1 MIRKAVQADIPAVAA
16 IYDKLHTEEEA
27 GRVTI
32 GWIRGVY
39 HTEDTAWQALSR
51 GDLFVQEDSGRIV
64 GAAII
69 NQTQVDAYYGGPWQ
83 CAAADSEVM
92 VLHTLVIDPDAAGKG
107 YGKRFVAFYE
117 DYARE
122 NGCKVLRMDTNS
134 RNLRA
139 RAMYAKLGY
148 RESGIVPCVFNGIA
162 GVGLVLLEKM
172 LNNL

>member
-39 HTEDTAWQALSR
+39 PTEDTAWQALSR

-64 GAAII
+64 GGAII

-83 CAAADSEVM
+83 FAAADSDVM
-92 VLHTLVIDPDAAGKG
+92 VLHTLVIDPCAKGKG
-107 YGKRFVAFYE
+107 CGRAFVRFYE
-117 DYARE
+117 DYARRT
-122 NGCKVLRMDTNS
+122 GSPFLRMDTNAK
-134 RNLRA
+134 NIGA
-139 RAMYAKLGY
+139 RRFYEKLGY
-148 RESGIVPCVFNGIA
+148 TEVGIVPCVFNGIA
-162 GVGLVLLEKM
+162 GVDLVLLEKKAE
-172 LNNL
+172 